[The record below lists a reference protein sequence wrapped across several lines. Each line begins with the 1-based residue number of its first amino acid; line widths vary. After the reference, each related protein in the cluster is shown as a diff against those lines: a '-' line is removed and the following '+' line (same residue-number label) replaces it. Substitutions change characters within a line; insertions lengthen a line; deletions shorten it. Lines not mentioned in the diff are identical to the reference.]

1 MTRSQ
6 DSYWSVDYVDGPS
19 GGGPDGGSLDEV
31 ISATETD
38 IRETWVTHM
47 RQPAEL
53 QFAIYPWE
61 VQGKAAILDIR
72 RLQDG
77 LVAES
82 LDGSGSHFVGASAED
97 LVAAV
102 EAQVADPSRF
112 MMRSIVPIAP
122 SVEEG

>member
-1 MTRSQ
+1 MSARRQAGSIWAPRNAGDSSGLRGPQQSLLTQREIGEGAGQ
-6 DSYWSVDYVDGPS
+6 D
-19 GGGPDGGSLDEV
+19 
-31 ISATETD
+31 
-38 IRETWVTHM
+38 THGNG
-47 RQPAEL
+47 RRA
-53 QFAIYPWE
+53 
-61 VQGKAAILDIR
+61 IR